1 MNNKK
6 LFLEQVEPQ
15 LQLVE
20 EPKELDLVVKREKE
34 QRELEMCLR
43 SLSSRLEHLFKPTE
57 KEYWN

>member
-6 LFLEQVEPQ
+6 LFIEEVELQ

-20 EPKELDLVVKREKE
+20 DQEISDLVVPSDKE

-43 SLSSRLEHLFKPTE
+43 SLSSRMEYVFHVSNKY
-57 KEYWN
+57 YWN